1 MMLPDTNIHM
11 KYITKEAAIENVK
24 KMFSNTSEDLISI
37 QDVYKTWERDP
48 EQEVRNKGW
57 FSNKMVDL
65 KYHNLIK
72 PIYGMRN
79 NRRVLTKIQLTM
91 DGKKAL
97 GRVGAEEEAN
107 EAILPSIESQGSPLS
122 IADAMKIIAQL
133 KKENPEFEITFDIK
147 LRDL

>member
-1 MMLPDTNIHM
+1 M
-11 KYITKEAAIENVK
+11 KYLSKDAAIENIK
-24 KMFSNTSEDLISI
+24 RFFSNTSEDVLSI
-37 QDVYKTWERDP
+37 EDVYIAWDRDLT
-48 EQEVRNKGW
+48 QQDKNKGW

-122 IADAMKIIAQL
+122 IADAMKIIAKL